1 VTTVPGQEGVAGR
14 SSVDRATFRGLPPTV
29 RDARGRVRHAAL
41 TDELTELPNRLHF
54 DVVYRILWEAG
65 GRGIPITMVLFEL
78 PGFGSASREGQ
89 LLVGQKANEI
99 TRQMDML
106 ARLDKDRLGALLV
119 DCNAFGAMV
128 AAERFQAELAP
139 ILTDLGISLGAGIA
153 AWKDWM
159 TNPDDQLRAAEEAL
173 RSARAQGPDR
183 IEIHGS

>member
-1 VTTVPGQEGVAGR
+1 
-14 SSVDRATFRGLPPTV
+14 
-29 RDARGRVRHAAL
+29 
-41 TDELTELPNRLHF
+41 
-54 DVVYRILWEAG
+54 
-65 GRGIPITMVLFEL
+65 
-78 PGFGSASREGQ
+78 
-89 LLVGQKANEI
+89 
-99 TRQMDML
+99 
-106 ARLDKDRLGALLV
+106 
-119 DCNAFGAMV
+119 MV